1 MALRIRHT
9 VNVRVAR
16 DEDMKLG
23 LWLPDLTL
31 SEVVLDEYERA
42 ASGSLNI
49 AAAVTES
56 VPLGDVDAVRGLYLE
71 IVGTANVRIN
81 GSLDNIAMSQQDA
94 TKPAKLFIEAL
105 ISQVQIENTGTTDLD
120 GFFCVWGDPTP

>member
-23 LWLPDLTL
+23 MWLPDLTL

-42 ASGSLNI
+42 ASGSINI
-49 AAAVTES
+49 AAAATETL
-56 VPLGDVDAVRGLYLE
+56 PLGDVDAVRGIYLE
-71 IVGTANVRIN
+71 ITGTANVRIN

-94 TKPAKLFIEAL
+94 TKPAKLFLEAL
-105 ISQVQIENTGTTDLD
+105 IAQVQIENTGAAELN